1 MAHFAEIDETNTVLR
16 VIVVHNNELLVDGVE
31 SEEAGI
37 AFCRSLY
44 GENTNWVQTSYNG
57 NFRGVYAG
65 EGCIYDPELDAF
77 IPPKP
82 YNSWILNEDTCNW
95 EAPTPYPSGDGIYK
109 WVEDDLNWQLV
120 EGA

>member
-1 MAHFAEIDETNTVLR
+1 MLKSFA
-16 VIVVHNNELLVDGVE
+16 VIVDKIVVNTIVAETQEIAEMVTQKNCVEYNKTKFVDIGY
-31 SEEAGI
+31 S
-37 AFCRSLY
+37 
-44 GENTNWVQTSYNG
+44 
-57 NFRGVYAG
+57 
-65 EGCIYDPELDAF
+65 YDPIRDAF

-95 EAPTPYPSGDGIYK
+95 ESPTPYPSGDGIYQ